1 MLGNGPS
8 LSKSLSTSRA
18 IFRDRDIYCVNTFA
32 VSEYFTEIK
41 PSHYVLADPTF
52 WLLNVSDIDRTCRLA
67 LFDRIIDSATWPMVV
82 LAPHEMRKGMEWRS
96 FCRTAAIRCPNISVQ
111 YFNRTP
117 VNGFKCFRHLIYR
130 ASLGMPTAY
139 NVLVAA
145 LFLAINAGYENI
157 YFLGADHSWH
167 QNIVVKNDNLL
178 YIKDSHFYDLKTNY
192 KLFDKGKAG
201 ELFKVHE
208 VFLGWGR
215 LFEVYI
221 LLNEYAQSRGVS
233 IINVSLES
241 FIDAFQRISIS
252 DI

>member
-1 MLGNGPS
+1 
-8 LSKSLSTSRA
+8 
-18 IFRDRDIYCVNTFA
+18 
-32 VSEYFTEIK
+32 
-41 PSHYVLADPTF
+41 
-52 WLLNVSDIDRTCRLA
+52 
-67 LFDRIIDSATWPMVV
+67 
-82 LAPHEMRKGMEWRS
+82 
-96 FCRTAAIRCPNISVQ
+96 
-111 YFNRTP
+111 
-117 VNGFKCFRHLIYR
+117 
-130 ASLGMPTAY
+130 MPTAY